1 MPPHRTDSGTI
12 LTAEVLGA
20 RRCILVKDERG
31 LITADPKKTS
41 DAEFIQEIVVSELKK
56 LELNDLPVERAM
68 LDSLERSRSVQ
79 EVIIINGL
87 ESGNLARALSGD
99 NPGTRIYKKNAQR
112 IA

>member
-1 MPPHRTDSGTI
+1 
-12 LTAEVLGA
+12 
-20 RRCILVKDERG
+20 
-31 LITADPKKTS
+31 
-41 DAEFIQEIVVSELKK
+41 
-56 LELNDLPVERAM
+56 M

-87 ESGNLARALSGD
+87 ESGYLARALSGD